1 MRRPGDRG
9 MIGEK
14 TPAAGERGRQNGMME
29 FLEKYLYWFLAA
41 FILFVFLYQGG
52 KALRSRR
59 RDPSEE
65 KEAEAEVIRVQDRW
79 NMRTGDLVY
88 RKIYAEYTDLKG
100 RRREGRV
107 TLNSKEEYKKGD
119 RLRIRYFPGDW
130 DAVRIVGRAKKQ

>member
-1 MRRPGDRG
+1 
-9 MIGEK
+9 
-14 TPAAGERGRQNGMME
+14 MME
-29 FLEKYLYWFLAA
+29 FLEKYLYWFLGA

-88 RKIYAEYTDLKG
+88 RKIYAEYVDLKG

>member
-1 MRRPGDRG
+1 
-9 MIGEK
+9 
-14 TPAAGERGRQNGMME
+14 MME
-29 FLEKYLYWFLAA
+29 FLEKYLYWFLGA

-52 KALRSRR
+52 KALRHRR
-59 RDPSEE
+59 RDPGEE